1 MGAMAEVPTIVE
13 AVRQYSTNIAAAAAD
28 TGCTTSTTSC
38 SASE

>member
-13 AVRQYSTNIAAAAAD
+13 AVRQYSSNIAAAAD
-28 TGCTTSTTSC
+28 TGCTASTTSC